1 MTSQPAGGR
10 TRWDLTQESF
20 DRLLSALDPD
30 RERAAEQYEA
40 LRARLLRF
48 FEWQGVTAAED
59 CADEVLDVAARRL
72 GAGETLQSLHAFCA
86 GVARVVLLAHRRTQI
101 ERESRLRKLAGEPS
115 PEAWHAD
122 RREREIQALEDCL
135 DRLPGGGRD
144 LMLAYYRA
152 GPPGLIPNRRQL
164 ADRLGVPPGALR
176 VRAHRLRL
184 QLAQCMRRALEVE

>member
-1 MTSQPAGGR
+1 MAPHSSHEGR
-10 TRWDLTQESF
+10 RWVLTQESF

-40 LRARLLRF
+40 LRQRLLRF

-59 CADEVLDVAARRL
+59 CADEVLDVVARRL
-72 GAGETLQSLHAFCA
+72 GAGEAFQNLHAFCA

-101 ERESRLRKLAGEPS
+101 ERESRLRHIAGDT
-115 PEAWHAD
+115 AQQVWHAD
-122 RREREIQALEDCL
+122 QREREIRALEDCL
-135 DRLPGGGRD
+135 DRLPDGGRD

-152 GPPGLIPNRRQL
+152 GPPGLIRNRRQL

-184 QLAQCMRRALEVE
+184 QLAQCMRNALAVE